1 MEDERYLFRPDCVRM
16 EGYSYAHSA
25 PEPVRIG
32 VLDASSEDRAGP
44 GVAGADYCRFRR
56 GRGWCIV
63 FLETPPTVIF
73 FAVLA
78 CLLIPSLAA
87 QSPKQTPA
95 QDVPI
100 ATTTTRLV
108 EVNVIARDNKGPVA
122 GLMVD
127 DFILFDQG
135 KRREIKSFSMV
146 RSRAKSGS
154 GAAAPE
160 ASSNALERGEDR
172 PGNVTVILLDA
183 LNTPQRFQTFARR
196 QVIGWL
202 KQVEPGEEIAIYVLG
217 RSLGILHDFTSDAK
231 SLAEL
236 LSVFR
241 GEHVAL
247 LEASQPEPSNTGVP
261 AVDSIIDQL
270 NAVLANDA
278 ITGRAEKTLAAVGII
293 AERLSPIPG
302 RKSLVWISSG
312 FPFSI
317 GLHEPSLFS
326 NPSNDN
332 WAARRNFEK
341 QVERVARAVNHANI
355 AIYPVDASG
364 LGVGASFQ
372 SADRGIGQ
380 GRPRQGSREEDA
392 VLNARA
398 TMEELAARTGGR
410 AFYNS
415 NDLKRAI
422 ETAIRDS
429 ELTYTLG
436 FYPDA
441 ADMDGKFHELK
452 VQTKR
457 KGVRLRHRKGYLALG
472 EGTSSN

>member
-1 MEDERYLFRPDCVRM
+1 MTSWRRWLDFANVLQRQDT
-16 EGYSYAHSA
+16 SA
-25 PEPVRIG
+25 G
-32 VLDASSEDRAGP
+32 SM
-44 GVAGADYCRFRR
+44 RR
-56 GRGWCIV
+56 GGGWCIV
-63 FLETPPTVIF
+63 FLETSPTVIF
-73 FAVLA
+73 FAGLA
-78 CLLIPSLAA
+78 CLPLIPLLAA
-87 QSPKQTPA
+87 QSPKQAPA
-95 QDVPI
+95 QDKPI

-122 GLMVD
+122 DLTVD

-135 KRREIKSFSMV
+135 KRREIKFFSVV
-146 RSRAKSGS
+146 RS
-154 GAAAPE
+154 GANPRPDTSALE
-160 ASSNALERGEDR
+160 ASSHDR
-172 PGNVTVILLDA
+172 PGSVPGILLDA
-183 LNTPQRFQTFARR
+183 LNTPLRFQTFGRR

-202 KQVEPGEEIAIYVLG
+202 KQVEPEEEIAIYVLG

-261 AVDSIIDQL
+261 AVDGIIDQL

-302 RKSLVWISSG
+302 RKNLVWISSG
-312 FPFSI
+312 FPFFI

-332 WAARRNFEK
+332 WAVRRNFEK

-372 SADRGIGQ
+372 SADRSVGQ
-380 GRPRQGSREEDA
+380 GVPRQGSREEDA

-415 NDLKRAI
+415 
-422 ETAIRDS
+422 
-429 ELTYTLG
+429 
-436 FYPDA
+436 
-441 ADMDGKFHELK
+441 
-452 VQTKR
+452 
-457 KGVRLRHRKGYLALG
+457 
-472 EGTSSN
+472 